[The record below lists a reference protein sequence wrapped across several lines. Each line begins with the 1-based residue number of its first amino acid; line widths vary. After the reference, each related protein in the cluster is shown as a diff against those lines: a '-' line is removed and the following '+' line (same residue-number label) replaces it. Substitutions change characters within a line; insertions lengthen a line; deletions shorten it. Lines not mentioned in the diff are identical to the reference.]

1 MVNESVKSW
10 LTERGFADRL
20 TEHRETIDTVEHA
33 AQRIGCSEAEI
44 AKTLS
49 FIVEDKPVI
58 VVMAGDGRVN
68 SSKFKA
74 QFHTKPHMI
83 PREQV
88 EELTGFQ
95 PGGVCPFGVPAG
107 IPIWLDVS
115 MKRFEYVHPAGGNE
129 FTSVKLSPDELEKA
143 TDSIGWCDVCKG
155 WGRSDQMQYECK
167 ITVLETK
174 VFPELQE
181 KYLADPKS
189 GPCPCFKAGDTFV
202 LKRTPE
208 QDDFYHLMNG
218 KFCGEAWDAISRYVY
233 SALQGGSIM
242 RKWTNDDRMMI
253 ACCNDGTRP
262 VIFKI
267 ERIDI
272 PETPE
277 EEEWLSKQDFH
288 NGADQAYTG

>member
-33 AQRIGCSEAEI
+33 AQQIGCSEAEI

-95 PGGVCPFGVPAG
+95 PGGV
-107 IPIWLDVS
+107 
-115 MKRFEYVHPAGGNE
+115 
-129 FTSVKLSPDELEKA
+129 
-143 TDSIGWCDVCKG
+143 
-155 WGRSDQMQYECK
+155 
-167 ITVLETK
+167 
-174 VFPELQE
+174 LQHRHVV
-181 KYLADPKS
+181 A
-189 GPCPCFKAGDTFV
+189 
-202 LKRTPE
+202 
-208 QDDFYHLMNG
+208 
-218 KFCGEAWDAISRYVY
+218 
-233 SALQGGSIM
+233 
-242 RKWTNDDRMMI
+242 
-253 ACCNDGTRP
+253 
-262 VIFKI
+262 
-267 ERIDI
+267 
-272 PETPE
+272 
-277 EEEWLSKQDFH
+277 
-288 NGADQAYTG
+288 